1 MFILYSNIKVNL
13 HSLFSNSIL
22 QYWFYGMSIKILVVN
37 LQKWGVGLC
46 WLGAKKCWFR
56 QTNTL
61 YNKFSHIF
69 CEMFLIDAIK
79 PNLKKKFLTWVVS
92 LQNKTSFG
100 SFCSRFVGGNK
111 NIIQKKREMIFFL
124 VLDYFTTYCFLF
136 KYLWS
141 HLLKIFEG

>member
-1 MFILYSNIKVNL
+1 MVRNNVYLSNIKVNL
-13 HSLFSNSIL
+13 HNLFSNSIL

-46 WLGAKKCWFR
+46 LLGAKFKCWFR

-79 PNLKKKFLTWVVS
+79 PNLKKKF
-92 LQNKTSFG
+92 
-100 SFCSRFVGGNK
+100 
-111 NIIQKKREMIFFL
+111 
-124 VLDYFTTYCFLF
+124 
-136 KYLWS
+136 
-141 HLLKIFEG
+141 